1 VNFTFAPAGVF
12 WNAAISLA
20 YAGCGVEYAT
30 KFKVSLPPGAAD
42 VAAELAAALV
52 LAGVAAADDAAAD
65 DAAAEEGA
73 ADAAVDADVDAAAD
87 DVDAAVV
94 DFDELHPAAS
104 SRPVAASRPK
114 ARLRGRTGVLQFV

>member
-30 KFKVSLPPGAAD
+30 KFKVTLPPGAAD

-52 LAGVAAADDAAAD
+52 LAGVAAAD